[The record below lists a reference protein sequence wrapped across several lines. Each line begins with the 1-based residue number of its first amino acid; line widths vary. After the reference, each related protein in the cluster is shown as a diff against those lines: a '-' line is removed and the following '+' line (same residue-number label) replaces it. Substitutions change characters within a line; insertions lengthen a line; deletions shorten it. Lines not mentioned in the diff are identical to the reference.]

1 MGSLRKL
8 ASALLLTLASLVV
21 VVVALE
27 FLVVGWLARPLIP
40 DAADDFLALVRSPLD
55 EQGDSPLLIG
65 LGDSFG
71 AAGGPATNVFR
82 LTARRVL
89 EFSGNAPRVRNLS
102 IGGLSPAD
110 AAALLAAKSGP
121 VSRGDAVVQLIF
133 GGNDFDDAV
142 GDMWVA
148 GSYPLRREPTLLH
161 FDGWL
166 TPRIVVFGILHSIA
180 LRSSGSPEPATAN
193 WTGPGVGDPVFEK
206 LIHASVARDRTLPGV
221 YSPAFAEMLWREGR
235 EAWKGPAWPGGHRQL
250 AQALRAIRNWTA
262 ERGLV
267 WLVVYV
273 PDRAALDPLVPARI
287 GPPKTGSDPN
297 RPRRWLRSASKA
309 VGADAFIDLTDA
321 FVAAQRGPEPL
332 WLPDDTHW
340 STHGRL
346 IAAEQIAAH
355 VLRYPQFAAQ

>member
-1 MGSLRKL
+1 MKSLRKI
-8 ASALLLTLASLVV
+8 ASAILLTFVSLVV

-40 DAADDFLALVRSPLD
+40 DAVDDFLALVRSPSD
-55 EQGDSPLLIG
+55 ERGGGPLLIG

-71 AAGGPATNVFR
+71 AAGGPSTNVFR
-82 LTARRVL
+82 LTARRVF
-89 EFSGNAPRVRNLS
+89 ESSGNTPRVRNLS

-110 AAALLAAKSGP
+110 AAALLAAKGNP
-121 VSRGDAVVQLIF
+121 VSPGDAVVQLIF

-142 GDMWVA
+142 GDLWVA
-148 GSYPLRREPTLLH
+148 GSYPLRRVPTRRH

-166 TPRIVVFGILHSIA
+166 WPRIAIMGILDHLA
-180 LRSSGSPEPATAN
+180 LRAPAAPAADWAGAEISSAAFGEWIA
-193 WTGPGVGDPVFEK
+193 V
-206 LIHASVARDRTLPGV
+206 SVANDRTLPGV

-235 EAWKGPAWPGGHRQL
+235 KAWTGPVWPDGHPQL

-273 PDRAALDPLVPARI
+273 PDRAALDPLVAARI
-287 GPPKTGSDPN
+287 GPSKTGADPN
-297 RPRRWLRSASKA
+297 RPRRWLRSASEA

-321 FVAAQRGPEPL
+321 FAAAQRGPEPL

-346 IAAEQIAAH
+346 VAAEQIADQ
-355 VLRYPQFAAQ
+355 VLRHPQFAAQ